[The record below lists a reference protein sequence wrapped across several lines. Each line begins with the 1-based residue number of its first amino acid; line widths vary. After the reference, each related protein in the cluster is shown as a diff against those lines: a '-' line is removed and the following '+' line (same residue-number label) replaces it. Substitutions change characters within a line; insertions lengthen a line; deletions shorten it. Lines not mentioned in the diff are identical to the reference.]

1 MKTKNEK
8 TAEKTT
14 FLRKKMIFF
23 KDKSGV
29 FNTLMIREV
38 AVLLDFV
45 QITLPKKQFKAQ
57 LIGILEEIDY
67 FY

>member
-8 TAEKTT
+8 TTEKTT

-29 FNTLMIREV
+29 FNTLMLREGLTKKV
-38 AVLLDFV
+38 AILLDFV
-45 QITLPKKQFKAQ
+45 QITLPKYSLKLKLLAFWRR
-57 LIGILEEIDY
+57 
-67 FY
+67 